1 MSIISVTRFE
11 NKKLQFFFNCGSN
24 SVALTK
30 YYIRLKSLESWQIF
44 WSTFGKNV
52 ASFVEK

>member
-30 YYIRLKSLESWQIF
+30 YNIRLKSLESWQIF